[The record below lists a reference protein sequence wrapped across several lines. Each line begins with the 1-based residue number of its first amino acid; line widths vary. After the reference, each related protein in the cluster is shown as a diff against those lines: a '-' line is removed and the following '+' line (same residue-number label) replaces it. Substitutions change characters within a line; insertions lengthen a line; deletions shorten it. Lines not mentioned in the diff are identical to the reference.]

1 MPSQKFTPVALVAA
15 LAMAAGTAFAA
26 GDTLP
31 NGKSR
36 FGQPVTEVQGARVVD
51 ATTVKSLNVRC
62 GDTVTFVNG
71 AKTFSWKFDTTGHG
85 AVPLARIAP
94 ADFGVVAST
103 VYVSRNDSE
112 RGG

>member
-1 MPSQKFTPVALVAA
+1 MFSQKLPSAAFVATLA
-15 LAMAAGTAFAA
+15 LAAGSAFAA

-31 NGKSR
+31 SGKSR
-36 FGQPVTEVQGARVVD
+36 FGQPTAELQGARVVD
-51 ATTVKSLNVRC
+51 ATNAKTLNVRC

-71 AKTFSWKFDTTGHG
+71 AKKFSWKFDTTNHG
-85 AVPLARIAP
+85 AVPLAKIAP

-103 VYVSRNDSE
+103 VYVSRNDYE

>member
-1 MPSQKFTPVALVAA
+1 MFSQKLLTAGFVAT
-15 LAMAAGTAFAA
+15 LAMTAGTAFAA
-26 GDTLP
+26 GDTLL

-36 FGQPVTEVQGARVVD
+36 FGQPAADMQGARVVD
-51 ATTVKSLNVRC
+51 ATNAKALNVRC

-71 AKTFSWKFDTTGHG
+71 AKKFSWKFDTTNHG
-85 AVPLARIAP
+85 AFPLAKIAP
-94 ADFGVVAST
+94 ADFGAVAST

>member
-1 MPSQKFTPVALVAA
+1 MLSQKLITAGFVSA
-15 LAMAAGTAFAA
+15 LALTTGSALAA
-26 GDTLP
+26 GDTLS

-36 FGQPVTEVQGARVVD
+36 FGQPAAEMQGARVVD
-51 ATTVKSLNVRC
+51 ATTAQALNVRC

-71 AKTFSWKFDTTGHG
+71 ARKFSWKFDTTSHG
-85 AVPLARIAP
+85 AVPLAKIAP
-94 ADFGVVAST
+94 ADFGAVAST

>member
-1 MPSQKFTPVALVAA
+1 MFSKNLTTAGFVATLA
-15 LAMAAGTAFAA
+15 LTAGTAFAA
-26 GDTLP
+26 GDLLP

-36 FGQPVTEVQGARVVD
+36 FGQPAAELQGARVVD
-51 ATTVKSLNVRC
+51 ATTTKTLNVRC

-71 AKTFSWKFDTTGHG
+71 AKKFSWKFDTTNHG

-94 ADFGVVAST
+94 SDFGAVAST

>member
-1 MPSQKFTPVALVAA
+1 MRSQNIIPTAFAA
-15 LAMAAGTAFAA
+15 TLAMTAGIAFAA
-26 GDTLP
+26 GDTLM

-36 FGQPVTEVQGARVVD
+36 FGQPVAEAQGARVFD
-51 ATTVKSLNVRC
+51 ATTAKSLNVRC

-71 AKTFSWKFDTTGHG
+71 VKKFSWKFDTTNHG
-85 AVPLARIAP
+85 AVPLAKIAP
-94 ADFGVVAST
+94 ADFGAVAST

>member
-1 MPSQKFTPVALVAA
+1 MPSQKLIPAALLAA
-15 LAMAAGTAFAA
+15 LAMTAGTAFAA
-26 GDTLP
+26 SDTLL

-36 FGQPVTEVQGARVVD
+36 FGQPAAEMQGARIVD
-51 ATTVKSLNVRC
+51 AATTKSLNVRC

-71 AKTFSWKFDTTGHG
+71 GKKFSWKFDTTSHG
-85 AVPLARIAP
+85 AVPLAKIAP
-94 ADFGVVAST
+94 ADFGAVAST

>member
-1 MPSQKFTPVALVAA
+1 MFSQKLLTAGFVATLA
-15 LAMAAGTAFAA
+15 LTTGTAFAA
-26 GDTLP
+26 GDTLL

-36 FGQPVTEVQGARVVD
+36 FGQPTADMQGARVVD
-51 ATTVKSLNVRC
+51 ATNAKALNVRC

-71 AKTFSWKFDTTGHG
+71 AKKFSWKFDTTNHG
-85 AVPLARIAP
+85 AVPLAKIVP
-94 ADFGVVAST
+94 ADFGAVAST

>member
-1 MPSQKFTPVALVAA
+1 MISRKLLTAGIVSTFAF
-15 LAMAAGTAFAA
+15 AAGSAFAA

-36 FGQPVTEVQGARVVD
+36 FGQPTADMQGTRVVD
-51 ATTVKSLNVRC
+51 VANAKALNVRC

-71 AKTFSWKFDTTGHG
+71 AKKFSWKFDTTNHG
-85 AVPLARIAP
+85 AVPLAKIAP
-94 ADFGVVAST
+94 ADFGAVAST